1 VTSRADVDNT
11 GGNLLFAQ
19 KGSSLETNHRCR
31 VFRGNQ
37 RKTSQNTLMDRD
49 SHPSMNACSQP
60 SMQSNARSRWKSGI
74 LDGLRVAATVGLLV
88 WFIYASGA
96 GLGYNW
102 QWYRVPKYLYT
113 FTDGHFLAGP
123 LLKGLAVTIKV
134 SAVSLLLSSLFG
146 LITAICRLSGSFAAR
161 ALARTYLEVIR
172 NTPLLVQLFFIYFVF
187 APLVDLSRFASAV
200 LALSLFE
207 GAYTSEIIRA
217 GILAIP
223 RGQWEAAG
231 SIGLNRLR
239 TYRHVVLPQ
248 ALRHMTPPLVSQ
260 AVSLI
265 KDSALVS
272 TIAIYDLTMKGQEI
286 IADTYL
292 VFELW
297 FTVAAIYLLLALSLS
312 LTVHAMEKRLTLMG

>member
-1 VTSRADVDNT
+1 MITCDQL
-11 GGNLLFAQ
+11 NLHSGDKQ
-19 KGSSLETNHRCR
+19 
-31 VFRGNQ
+31 
-37 RKTSQNTLMDRD
+37 
-49 SHPSMNACSQP
+49 SM
-60 SMQSNARSRWKSGI
+60 RSRLLTW
-74 LDGLRVAATVGLLV
+74 LQVAATAGLLAWLV
-88 WFIYASGA
+88 YASGT

-102 QWYRVPKYLYT
+102 QWYRVPRYLGT
-113 FTDGHFLAGP
+113 MTDGHFQAGP
-123 LLKGLAVTIKV
+123 LLQGLAVTLHV

-146 LITAICRLSGSFAAR
+146 LVTAICRLSGSFAAR
-161 ALARTYLEVIR
+161 ALARAYLELIR

-187 APLVDLSRFASAV
+187 SPMVDLSRFASAV

-207 GAYTSEIIRA
+207 GAYASEIIRA
-217 GILAIP
+217 GILAVP

-231 SIGLNRLR
+231 SIGLNRIQI
-239 TYRHVVLPQ
+239 YRHVVLPQ

-286 IADTYL
+286 IAETYL

-297 FTVAAIYLLLALSLS
+297 FTIAAIYLLLTLSLS
-312 LTVHAMEKRLTLMG
+312 MATWMVEKRMALAR